1 MLPDKETITVIEE
14 LNLPTSNIILIDNSA
29 FEELDFESLMKN
41 IANCNSAVKRAIF
54 DQRRSYQ
61 YNKENIKLLIDAC
74 QQFEP
79 FDTKLIEPI
88 WFANSKL
95 LSTIG
100 TFIDMKNKNL
110 STMLSIFF
118 FCSLLILFVCLLV
131 VELFVL
137 RASQTIIKI

>member
-1 MLPDKETITVIEE
+1 MLPDKETINVIEE

-74 QQFEP
+74 KQFGP

-88 WFANSKL
+88 WLANSKL
-95 LSTIG
+95 LSTIE

-110 STMLSIFF
+110 NTMLSIFF
-118 FCSLLILFVCLLV
+118 FSLLILFVC
-131 VELFVL
+131 FC
-137 RASQTIIKI
+137 